1 MRLKLTNVPHMRTY
15 GECQKFEYG
24 KRRDGVKGPA
34 VYGYFPYN
42 SGTFEVWYYD
52 TLIITHTE
60 DGYTVPLPGTIVPT
74 IEWASMNTAVVLSH
88 FLPQNYVA
96 RYRFNYDAEFG
107 RRKINERIELHAT
120 APPHCVT
127 RNLAAE
133 HHPIMLWSD

>member
-1 MRLKLTNVPHMRTY
+1 MRLKLTDIPHMRTY

-24 KRRDGVKGPA
+24 
-34 VYGYFPYN
+34 
-42 SGTFEVWYYD
+42 
-52 TLIITHTE
+52 
-60 DGYTVPLPGTIVPT
+60 TVPLPGTIVPT

>member
-1 MRLKLTNVPHMRTY
+1 MRLKLTDIPHMRTY

-60 DGYTVPLPGTIVPT
+60 NFNTIVPP
-74 IEWASMNTAVVLSH
+74 IEWASVNTAVVLNH

-107 RRKINERIELHAT
+107 RRRINERIELHGT
-120 APPHCVT
+120 APLHCVT

-133 HHPIMLWSD
+133 PHPIKLWSD